1 MPVTALLCTRPRPGP
16 SHQGG
21 AATARRAASPRR
33 RPRYARAWA
42 LAASLLACSGEGG
55 SPGTSSAAPGTDSD
69 ASASSTALSD
79 ATTDSS
85 VNTAGITDDSAGA
98 TTSAYTTGE
107 TQGTSETGFEPPPP
121 GGAYFVDMT
130 LEAGIDHVQGE
141 WNEPPECLVDAPAV
155 DKPGHFCTVEWQT
168 GGVAAGD
175 YDGDGLVDLFFPRI
189 HGPNLL
195 YRNLGDGTFEE
206 RGDEAR
212 LDMDVHSA
220 GAAWGDIDNDG
231 DLDLYVTT
239 VGGERHY
246 LFINNG
252 DGEFSEEG
260 VARDAALATDDVHTG
275 TTPSFGD
282 FDLDGYLDL
291 YVGEYRTHFALGDTP
306 SHSRLLRNLGADAPG
321 SFEDVTDAAGVNI
334 DDVWETLDIE
344 FPIGGTLALTPMF
357 SDIDGDDYPELLIA
371 ADFGA
376 SRLFWNNGD
385 GTFTDGTVAAAVGT
399 DDNGMGAAVGDF
411 DGDLDLD
418 WFVTSISGTV
428 GKTGNHLY
436 RYDGDRLFTE
446 ATDFAGIREGDWG
459 WGTAF
464 LDHDLDGDLDVVMTN
479 GWNASNNLFDPMYF
493 WENQGDGA
501 MIEVTG
507 RVGIFDEGQGRGLI
521 TLDHDQDGDLDIV
534 VINFAASPILYRNEQ
549 TTQRAWLTVQA
560 VGTLSNRDGRGARV
574 TVRATQ
580 NGPAQLHE
588 IGSASYM
595 GHGELTAHFGLGEHD
610 GPVAEVRVYWPASGS
625 EQVLY
630 DVEPDQR
637 VVVTE
642 TP

>member
-1 MPVTALLCTRPRPGP
+1 MPVRAHRPTRARPRRPQPGVT
-16 SHQGG
+16 
-21 AATARRAASPRR
+21 AAARRSSSPR
-33 RPRYARAWA
+33 ARAGARVWW

-55 SPGTSSAAPGTDSD
+55 APSSSSGTPGTDND
-69 ASASSTALSD
+69 ASSSSDD
-79 ATTDSS
+79 ATGGSTDPSAS
-85 VNTAGITDDSAGA
+85 TTDATDDSVGE
-98 TTSAYTTGE
+98 TTSAYTTGADE
-107 TQGTSETGFEPPPP
+107 TSETGFEPPPP
-121 GGAYFVDMT
+121 GGAYFLDVT

-141 WNEPPECLVDAPAV
+141 WNEAPDCLVDAPAV
-155 DKPGHFCTVEWQT
+155 DKVGHFCTVEWQT

-195 YRNLGDGTFEE
+195 YRNLGDGGFEE
-206 RGDEAR
+206 RGEEAR
-212 LDMDVHSA
+212 LDVDVHSA

-252 DGEFSEEG
+252 LGEFSEEG
-260 VARDAALATDDVHTG
+260 VARDAALASDDVHTG

-282 FDLDGYLDL
+282 FDLDGYLDV

-357 SDIDGDDYPELLIA
+357 SDLDGDDYPELLIA

-411 DGDLDLD
+411 DNDMDLD

-459 WGTAF
+459 WGAAF

-534 VINFAASPILYRNEQ
+534 VINFAAAPILYRNEQ
-549 TTQRAWLTVQA
+549 TTQRAWLTVEA
-560 VGTLSNRDGRGARV
+560 VGTVSNRDGRGARV
-574 TVRATQ
+574 TVRATPD
-580 NGPAQLHE
+580 GPSQLRE

-595 GHGELTAHFGLGEHD
+595 GHGELTAHFGLGAHE
-610 GPVAEVRVYWPASGS
+610 GPISELRVYWPASGS

-642 TP
+642 AP